1 MKRENLDRANELDE
15 LIREGVAIIDAIG
28 VADTLS
34 FYKDKQWLYSLPI
47 DDDEQVEKFNALTSE
62 FRNNLL
68 QLYIEKVQGL
78 EKEFEL
84 L

>member
-1 MKRENLDRANELDE
+1 MKRDNLKRANELDK

-28 VADTLS
+28 VVDTLA
-34 FYKDKQWLYSLPI
+34 FYKDRQWLYSLPI
-47 DDDEQVEKFNALTSE
+47 DDDEQIEKFNTLTSD
-62 FRNNLL
+62 FRDNLL
-68 QLYIEKVQGL
+68 QLYIEKVQEL